1 MKKVCSL
8 LLAFAMLLS
17 FIPSNVRATGTEET
31 AWDILDAD
39 TVDYTQA
46 FKLSEAGTAS
56 SGVLTQMEGYV
67 NILKGDD
74 KPNNVTS
81 GAYTWLVPKD
91 GVTFPEGVFT
101 VEVSARA
108 AGPVDGRANE
118 ISARVDMVLYPIFL
132 RYGGEGEGCI
142 SSQHDYSEEDS
153 YVLDTTIWHNYG
165 LVVDR
170 DSETY
175 DVYVDGELVL
185 EGKPGWA
192 NNKTG
197 DLLRMGVDNNSR
209 GDLDIQS
216 VRVGSGDASGALS
229 AYDGPAYE
237 QIKLLGVELSSYRQM
252 EGAAA
257 TVTAAVTGRNCPD
270 GTEVTLTLLDRDHAP
285 VEGVTA
291 YGALTGN
298 AAELTLE
305 IPDTLGPG
313 AYYVQAEAEC
323 GSVRSDVYTVDAD
336 REDPDFPS
344 FAAVGYTIER
354 ADYQYDPTE
363 EFNFPCVVDTRDH
376 PVENAFGSYRYYLFY
391 APHNAPAGLCVAGSD
406 SLNGS
411 WTEYGGNPVIS
422 NDWKPNYSVNHVS
435 SPHVIWNDT
444 EGLWFMY
451 FHGENAV
458 TRYATSDD
466 LINWTYGGVCVKATD
481 FSPAGT
487 DCSYARVFEYEVPG
501 LGNKYIMTTMLH
513 ETVNR
518 IFWAYSNDGRTWE
531 PVETPLVDPTG
542 TSEYKGN
549 LSGAWFMRWEDRNFI
564 ICHAT
569 SGNMYAFEV
578 GDTLDECVP
587 WGVFYESQGTRDVDE
602 LNPAAYPDFGRAG
615 APCLVQDDNG
625 RWHMF
630 YEGGKRLHANIV
642 HAVEVQAGEEDQLAR
657 AGLELAEKE
666 AVLTAGGTAAPVLH
680 LFDKKNS
687 QLATDAEGLTLKFRV
702 SNPEV
707 IRFEDGT
714 ITALGAG
721 TATAW
726 VEAELDG
733 VSAVSSKVEVT
744 VVAAES
750 DWDLLDASMGDYT
763 ASYTVSKS
771 GNSAGTVTQEDGHI
785 HITNTAANYCY
796 LVPQSMS
803 ALSGRGVITAE
814 AAIRL
819 PVAVDGVRANE
830 FALRLNSVKT
840 GFPIF
845 LKYGT
850 KEDGG
855 GVTYDSTYGD
865 PASFY
870 AVDTTQWHNYGL
882 VIDPSKIKVEGSKS
896 KVYYAIYVDGE
907 KVLETYSG
915 WVEDKSD
922 LIRVGSATGFTC
934 SMDVE
939 SIRVG
944 SGDLADQ
951 LGKYPLPENAAPD
964 FPKFAAV
971 GYTID
976 MTDYQYNPTQEFNF
990 PTIVDTKGHKVD
1002 NALTKKYGKD
1012 FRYYLFYAPHD
1023 APAGNCVAAS
1033 DSLDGPWVEYEKN
1046 PVVANVWPKDDGS
1059 GENWYKVSHV
1069 SSPQVVWV
1077 DEQDCYVMYYH
1088 GENSTTRYAT
1098 SDDLLNWTYGGVC
1111 VEAKDFNTSD
1121 MTYHQASYAKVFP
1134 HEGQVQGESYQYIML
1149 MMVTHNISSGSYH
1162 SNIGW
1167 AHSSDGIN
1175 WTAVKTP
1182 LVNPDLD
1189 PDVYGTNLSGPWFM
1203 ELDGRYFVICHASSG
1218 EIYAFEV
1225 GKNLDE
1231 CIEWGVFYS
1240 SQGIRN
1246 VDDANPECYPD
1257 YGRAGAASFIRDDD
1271 GRWHMFYEAGK
1282 RLNTNSVHA
1291 VEVQPGEEHGL
1302 ARIGLE
1308 LEETALTVG
1317 GAASP
1322 VLRLFDKSN
1331 EKMSAEGVNLTCHVS
1346 DESVIRYAD
1355 GTITALK
1362 AGTATAWVEAALDGV
1377 TVLSPKV
1384 RVQVTEAGGWGLL
1397 NETAEDYTKGFRS
1410 IGGNTPASGTLL
1422 QKVGYVNILKG
1433 DDKGYGDGSYNWL
1446 ASPDKLDLPS
1456 GTFSIEASIRLA
1468 GPVSGERANE
1478 FSARTGG
1485 MLYHL
1490 YLKYGKED
1498 GGVAIKTNFAD
1509 LYQVDTTTWHN
1520 YGLVV
1525 DPASKTY
1532 TVYVDGR
1539 EVMKHTST
1547 WTLSGADI
1555 IRLGADSKGRC
1566 NMDVQS
1572 VRAGTGD
1579 LHELM
1584 GPYTGSVGEGPELTK
1599 VSLSAS
1605 GQKEDEAKTVTVTV
1619 AGENF
1624 DDNTAVTV
1632 KLVDVDNNP
1641 VENVTAAG
1649 TFTDNAASI
1658 ALPIPAGLT
1667 VGTYYVTAQAGEST
1681 LRSEAYKVTTAQDA
1695 PVFPTFAATGYTVD
1709 MADYK
1714 YNPTQEFNFPT
1725 IVDTKAHPV
1734 KNALG
1739 DNAYRYYLFYAP
1751 HNNPGGNC
1759 VAVSNSLEGP
1769 WTEYGNNPVVKNEWE
1784 PNYKVGHISSPH
1796 VMWHEES
1803 GKYIMYYHGENPTT
1817 RYALSDDLINWEYG
1831 GVCVTANQFS
1841 TTGSGFSEASY
1852 ARIYEHTVPGLDNK
1866 YIMLLMITG
1875 SGNNMHRN
1883 IYWAHSKD
1891 GIEWT
1896 PVQEPLLNPDINPV
1910 YKSNFSGPFFMPWEV
1925 DGELRY
1931 FVICHASSGEM
1942 YAFEVGEKLDQCIE
1956 WGEVYNSQGVRNVDD
1971 ANPECYPDYGRSG
1984 APFFIQDDEGRW
1996 HMFYEAGKR
2005 LNTNI
2010 VHAVEVKDGEES
2022 ELARAGLELENT
2034 TLLADGTAR
2043 PVLHLFD
2050 KSNGVVPANTE
2061 GLNLTYHVSDES
2073 VIQYE
2078 NGVITALKEG
2088 KATAWVVAKL
2098 GDVEVASSKAAV
2110 TVAAPS
2116 KEVIITNA
2124 DTPNKTA
2131 LNLELPAVFKA
2142 EGVLDKPIDNYY
2154 LYFSYTDE
2162 AGGTK
2167 SIALATAPAPEGPWT
2182 VYQNGTPVMTKE
2194 SLGVSGTVN
2203 APWPIWDKENGRML
2217 MYYSM
2222 GTGAIGV
2229 AESTDGVTF
2238 TNPKTVFEA
2247 KNAPAGNQAYQQSV
2261 YEYTIPGKN
2270 NKYLMLYT
2278 GNGFK
2283 ETDVTTNGK
2292 QIFCAWSVDGLTW
2305 TPDDKVLVYPDSG
2318 DKGNIAS
2325 PRLLV
2330 KDGEPYVVYHN
2341 SNGNIGW
2348 SKLSA
2353 DFSTFTRAGRY
2364 YNSIDNGEP
2373 DRGRAAAAAF
2383 LEEGGVLYMY
2393 YTARSNKAKN
2403 AADASVLVCRS
2414 MGDAQGVL
2422 FRDDFNDGSA
2432 DGWEPVSGEWS
2443 VVDGAYVQSNIKDG
2457 HQTFAGDMSWTDYEF
2472 EVKVTPADT
2481 SKNIAVMLNGRAKD
2495 ANDRY
2500 IGSYNNGTLSINC
2513 RISGKDKDGK
2523 ALVSKPYAM
2532 ELGAAYTMKM
2542 VFRGDQI
2549 ELWINGVKEL
2559 EVRDDTYS
2567 AGRIGLVTFNTSAK
2581 FDDVVVRTVSGEPQP
2596 AGPIAVK
2603 DFGDHQV
2610 IQRDVETGSAAV
2622 AVSGT
2627 VGVDAAKVEVCVTEF
2642 EGGEVVKDWTTVAE
2656 NAAAGAAWSGSIT
2669 LPQGGWY
2676 RLRARALDGAG
2687 KVLGE
2692 AEGAHK
2698 WGVGINILC
2707 IGQSNMVGQAPER
2720 PCTAADDLVA
2730 NYTRSGNWT
2739 HLTDPY
2745 DGAGGSLVPSM
2756 GNALVAELGIPVGFI
2771 PAADSGSGLHAP
2783 NPYTNPPHGPT
2794 RYWMYYTTPDDTSTL
2809 YGKAVTRAKAAGGVE
2824 LAVWNQGE
2832 TDGAISVAK
2841 ETYESDMKT
2850 LLSRLRKDLDNPEL
2864 PIFLCQIGTHNP
2876 NISDDAAYTA
2886 IRSAQHDLDDGEN
2899 FFLAATEMEFARKD
2913 TAHYRKAGMDEIG
2926 RRVANSVL
2934 FYYGESDYYRG
2945 PYISGASYA
2954 DDSRKVIDVRITH
2967 RGGTD
2972 ITPAAGNIPGFSV
2985 LDNAN
2990 EVAVA
2995 SAVRLNATTVR
3006 LTLESAVAGSGQVR
3020 YLYGLNPYPDTDV
3033 SGNPKTSDLQ
3043 KDAIVVK
3050 DNTALA
3056 LPLENTTDPVLVDGD
3071 KPPVVDPP
3079 EEERWDLMDHAM
3091 GPDWKADGWRSS
3103 SKTGSFNQN
3112 ADYVNIQKPNGSG
3125 IGSEKLYHWAC
3136 SPATLRLP
3144 RDGFT
3149 LQVRARAAGEVDNA
3163 ANEIGV
3169 RMGLNSEDTNGQLAS
3184 IFLGY
3189 GKDGFV
3195 SSSATGTGR
3204 YVMKLDTTVWHDYSL
3219 VVRQENGAYFF
3230 DLYVDDALAFEN
3242 APLATY
3248 KGGDLIRL
3256 GADNGGR
3263 CNLDVQ
3269 TVRLGSGE
3277 VLPEGVSPARVTG
3290 VSLSA
3295 QSQKENEVKSVTVTV
3310 TGRDF
3315 ADGAQVEITLVDRN
3329 DNTVAGVSAGAVFT
3343 DNTAAAAL
3351 SIPAGLSATTY
3362 YVKAQANGRVR
3373 YSAAYTVEADRPA
3386 PSFPQFTP
3394 DGYTIELEDYKYNPT
3409 QEFNFPTIVDTKD
3422 HPVENALGDYRY
3434 YLFYAP
3440 HDAPAGNCVAV
3451 SNSLDGPWVE
3461 YGSNPVVSK
3470 EWDENY
3476 SVSHVSSPFVMWN
3489 DVYDC
3494 YFMYFHGENNI
3505 TRYATSD
3512 DLLSWTYGGV
3522 CVTANDFSPT
3532 GGGLNE
3538 ASYAKVF
3545 EHEVPGLGNKYIMLL
3560 MVTGTATGG
3569 HRNIYWAHSEDGK
3582 TWTAVQNALL
3592 DPTMDSEYK
3601 GNFSGP
3607 WFMPREVDGELRYF
3621 VICHAS
3627 SGNMY
3632 AFEVGERLDEC
3643 IPWGVVYDSVDSPDP
3658 DDPDHDGAWPDYGR
3672 AGAPSFIQDDDGG
3685 WHMFYEGGKR
3695 LHANIVHA
3703 TAPADSVY
3711 VPPASSVTTKSE
3723 TLPDGTKVTTR
3734 TDRATGTVTVTT
3746 LSPDGTKTVAVTR
3759 KNGSGTEVLTRPDG
3773 VRADS
3778 KIDRD
3783 GGVTASVTLPDAVE
3797 RTTVEI
3803 PAGSGNVVILV
3814 NEDGTERALTLFT
3827 VENGRARVLLDGSAR
3842 LRVEEC
3848 RAGFTDTEGAV
3859 AEAAAALAARG
3870 VFQGTGADT
3879 FSPALSVDR
3888 ATIVT
3893 LLHRI
3898 DGGTPAES
3906 APGFADVPENA
3917 WYAAGVAWAGE
3928 SGVTLG
3934 VGGGNFAPGMV
3945 LTWQQVSV
3953 MLYRYA
3959 ALTGAAE
3966 TVEGGEIEAALAWCA
3981 EHGVGAGAEAGEA
3994 VSRGELALTLYQYIK
4009 ALVG

>member
-1 MKKVCSL
+1 MKKACSL
-8 LLAFAMLLS
+8 LLAFVMILSLFPSYALAEDTGGTNPPETEIEELTTKPEDSGQLPEDQDTEITQEEATAALLDEAAEVS
-17 FIPSNVRATGTEET
+17 V
-31 AWDILDAD
+31 WDLFDAD
-39 TVDYTQA
+39 TKSYGDN
-46 FKLSEAGTAS
+46 FKRIVSTKSEHKGLYGTVEQR
-56 SGVLTQMEGYV
+56 GDYV
-67 NILKGDD
+67 NVSRDD
-74 KPNNVTS
+74 DQSVNLPT
-81 GAYTWLVPKD
+81 GGGYTWFSTQKSVDFPD
-91 GVTFPEGVFT
+91 NTFTIEASVRLGG
-101 VEVSARA
+101 ARN
-108 AGPVDGRANE
+108 GKANE
-118 ISARVDMVLYPIFL
+118 ISARVDKKGFYP
-132 RYGGEGEGCI
+132 
-142 SSQHDYSEEDS
+142 
-153 YVLDTTIWHNYG
+153 V
-165 LVVDR
+165 
-170 DSETY
+170 
-175 DVYVDGELVL
+175 
-185 EGKPGWA
+185 
-192 NNKTG
+192 
-197 DLLRMGVDNNSR
+197 
-209 GDLDIQS
+209 
-216 VRVGSGDASGALS
+216 
-229 AYDGPAYE
+229 
-237 QIKLLGVELSSYRQM
+237 
-252 EGAAA
+252 
-257 TVTAAVTGRNCPD
+257 
-270 GTEVTLTLLDRDHAP
+270 
-285 VEGVTA
+285 
-291 YGALTGN
+291 
-298 AAELTLE
+298 
-305 IPDTLGPG
+305 
-313 AYYVQAEAEC
+313 
-323 GSVRSDVYTVDAD
+323 
-336 REDPDFPS
+336 
-344 FAAVGYTIER
+344 
-354 ADYQYDPTE
+354 
-363 EFNFPCVVDTRDH
+363 
-376 PVENAFGSYRYYLFY
+376 
-391 APHNAPAGLCVAGSD
+391 
-406 SLNGS
+406 
-411 WTEYGGNPVIS
+411 
-422 NDWKPNYSVNHVS
+422 
-435 SPHVIWNDT
+435 
-444 EGLWFMY
+444 
-451 FHGENAV
+451 
-458 TRYATSDD
+458 
-466 LINWTYGGVCVKATD
+466 
-481 FSPAGT
+481 
-487 DCSYARVFEYEVPG
+487 
-501 LGNKYIMTTMLH
+501 
-513 ETVNR
+513 
-518 IFWAYSNDGRTWE
+518 
-531 PVETPLVDPTG
+531 
-542 TSEYKGN
+542 
-549 LSGAWFMRWEDRNFI
+549 
-564 ICHAT
+564 
-569 SGNMYAFEV
+569 
-578 GDTLDECVP
+578 
-587 WGVFYESQGTRDVDE
+587 
-602 LNPAAYPDFGRAG
+602 
-615 APCLVQDDNG
+615 
-625 RWHMF
+625 
-630 YEGGKRLHANIV
+630 
-642 HAVEVQAGEEDQLAR
+642 
-657 AGLELAEKE
+657 
-666 AVLTAGGTAAPVLH
+666 
-680 LFDKKNS
+680 
-687 QLATDAEGLTLKFRV
+687 
-702 SNPEV
+702 
-707 IRFEDGT
+707 
-714 ITALGAG
+714 
-721 TATAW
+721 
-726 VEAELDG
+726 
-733 VSAVSSKVEVT
+733 
-744 VVAAES
+744 
-750 DWDLLDASMGDYT
+750 
-763 ASYTVSKS
+763 
-771 GNSAGTVTQEDGHI
+771 
-785 HITNTAANYCY
+785 
-796 LVPQSMS
+796 
-803 ALSGRGVITAE
+803 
-814 AAIRL
+814 
-819 PVAVDGVRANE
+819 
-830 FALRLNSVKT
+830 
-840 GFPIF
+840 F
-845 LKYGT
+845 LKYGAAGGIAT
-850 KEDGG
+850 KSDYSDLAEL
-855 GVTYDSTYGD
+855 
-865 PASFY
+865 
-870 AVDTTQWHNYGL
+870 DTTQWHNYGL
-882 VIDPSKIKVEGSKS
+882 VIDPAAKTYDV
-896 KVYYAIYVDGE
+896 YVDGVMVFE
-907 KVLETYSG
+907 HVASASLTG
-915 WVEDKSD
+915 ADLFRIGADSD
-922 LIRVGSATGFTC
+922 ARC
-934 SMDVE
+934 DMDVQSVRIGVGDLSSNLIAYNGE
-939 SIRVG
+939 DYADNGRLVMAELSSDTQSDTGPADVSVTVHSQGYTEATEVTLSLLDGTLTPVSSVTTTQNLSGSDRTSIRLTIPAGLKTGTYFIKAETIDSDIFSAPYTVVTG
-944 SGDLADQ
+944 A
-951 LGKYPLPENAAPD
+951 AAPD

-976 MTDYQYNPTQEFNF
+976 MTDYRYNPTQEFNF

-1002 NALTKKYGKD
+1002 NAMTKKYGKD

-1077 DEQDCYVMYYH
+1077 NEQNCYVMYYH

-1134 HEGQVQGESYQYIML
+1134 HEGQVEGESYQYIML

-1291 VEVQPGEEHGL
+1291 VEVQPGEEHEL
-1302 ARIGLE
+1302 ARVGLE
-1308 LEETALTVG
+1308 LNQTALKVG
-1317 GAASP
+1317 EAAEP
-1322 VLRLFDKSN
+1322 TLWLFDKSS
-1331 EKMSAEGVNLTCHVS
+1331 EPVAIAAAGLSLTYHVS
-1346 DESVIRYAD
+1346 DESVLRYEN
-1355 GTITALK
+1355 GVLTPLSE
-1362 AGTATAWVEAALDGV
+1362 GSATAWVTAVLNGKTAVSSKIHVIATAA
-1377 TVLSPKV
+1377 
-1384 RVQVTEAGGWGLL
+1384 AGGWNLL
-1397 NETAEDYTKGFRS
+1397 NADTANYKDSFSENKKV
-1410 IGGNTPASGTLL
+1410 GGLE
-1422 QKVGYVNILKG
+1422 QKTGYVNILKG
-1433 DDKGYGDGSYNWL
+1433 NDLSNTSTTNAFTWL
-1446 ASPDKLDLPS
+1446 TSQAGLPLP
-1456 GTFSIEASIRLA
+1456 TAEPYTVEASIRLA
-1468 GPVSGERANE
+1468 APVDGNRTNE
-1478 FSARTGG
+1478 LSVKTGG
-1485 MLYHL
+1485 KLHHL
-1490 YLKYGKED
+1490 FLKYGVD
-1498 GGVAIKTNFAD
+1498 GGVSAFPDFKTI
-1509 LYQVDTTTWHN
+1509 YPVDTTVWHN
-1520 YGLVV
+1520 YGIVV
-1525 DPASKTY
+1525 NPDHSY
-1532 TVYVDGR
+1532 TIYVDGK
-1539 EVMKHTST
+1539 EALSHTST
-1547 WTLSGADI
+1547 WNITGDSL
-1555 IRLGADSKGRC
+1555 IRIGADSQGRC

-1579 LHELM
+1579 LSALL
-1584 GPYTGSVGEGPELTK
+1584 GPCEGGGPGQIGSIRGVT
-1599 VSLSAS
+1599 LSSNTQAAGS
-1605 GQKEDEAKTVTVTV
+1605 AAEVDVTVTTV
-1619 AGENF
+1619 NIADGQ
-1624 DDNTAVTV
+1624 TVSV
-1632 KLVDVDNNP
+1632 KLVDAAGQAVGNVASSALVRGGTAAATLAIPGTVAAGRYYVLAEWEDKSARS
-1641 VENVTAAG
+1641 EQYTVTA
-1649 TFTDNAASI
+1649 D
-1658 ALPIPAGLT
+1658 
-1667 VGTYYVTAQAGEST
+1667 ST
-1681 LRSEAYKVTTAQDA
+1681 HA
-1695 PVFPTFAATGYTVD
+1695 PQFPTFAATGYTVD

-1852 ARIYEHTVPGLDNK
+1852 ARVYEHTVPNLDNK

-2010 VHAVEVKDGEES
+2010 VHAVEVKDGEEG

-2061 GLNLTYHVSDES
+2061 GLSLTYHVSDES

-2182 VYQNGTPVMTKE
+2182 AYQNGTPVMTKE

-2305 TPDDKVLVYPDSG
+2305 TSDDKVLVYPDSG

-2353 DFSTFTRAGRY
+2353 DFSTFTQAGRY

-2373 DRGRAAAAAF
+2373 DRGRAADAAF

-2443 VVDGAYVQSNIKDG
+2443 VVDGAYVQSKLDMNG
-2457 HQTFAGDMSWTDYEF
+2457 YQTFAGDMSWTDYEL
-2472 EVKVTPADT
+2472 EVKVTPLAVHQKL
-2481 SKNIAVMLNGRAKD
+2481 SVMLNGRATD
-2495 ANDRY
+2495 VNNRY
-2500 IGSYNNGTLSINC
+2500 IGSYNNGTLSISC
-2513 RISGKDKDGK
+2513 RINGKDKDGK
-2523 ALVSKPYAM
+2523 ALVSAPYTM
-2532 ELGAAYTMKM
+2532 EAGKTYTMKM
-2542 VFRGDQI
+2542 VFRGAQI

-2559 EVRDDTYS
+2559 EATDDTYS
-2567 AGRIGLVTFNTSAK
+2567 AGRIGLVTYTTTAK

-2642 EGGEVVKDWTTVAE
+2642 EGGEVVKDWTAVAE

-2676 RLRARALDGAG
+2676 RLRARALDGEG

-2850 LLSRLRKDLDNPEL
+2850 FLSRLRKDLDNPEL

-3006 LTLESAVAGSGQVR
+3006 LTLENAVAGSGQVR

-3195 SSSATGTGR
+3195 SNSATGTGR

-3219 VVRQENGAYFF
+3219 VVRQENGAYVF

-3394 DGYTIELEDYKYNPT
+3394 DGYTIELEDYQYNPT

-3461 YGSNPVVSK
+3461 YGNNPVVSK

-3545 EHEVPGLGNKYIMLL
+3545 EHEVPGLGNRYIMLL

-3658 DDPDHDGAWPDYGR
+3658 NDPDHDGAWPDYGR

-3827 VENGRARVLLDGSAR
+3827 VENGRARVVLEESAR
-3842 LRVEEC
+3842 LRVEE
-3848 RAGFTDTEGAV
+3848 RKAGFADTEGAV

-3888 ATIVT
+3888 ATIT

-3906 APGFADVPENA
+3906 APGFTDVPENA

-3981 EHGVGAGAEAGEA
+3981 EHSVGAGAEAGEA

>member
-1 MKKVCSL
+1 MKKACSL
-8 LLAFAMLLS
+8 LLAFVMILSLFPSYALADDTGGTNPPKTEIEELTTKPEDSGQLPEDRDTEMPQEEAAAALLDEAAEGS
-17 FIPSNVRATGTEET
+17 VWGLF
-31 AWDILDAD
+31 DAD
-39 TVDYTQA
+39 TKNYGEN
-46 FKLSEAGTAS
+46 FKLIVSAKGEHKGLYGTVEQRGDYANVS
-56 SGVLTQMEGYV
+56 RDDDQSV
-67 NILKGDD
+67 NLPTG
-74 KPNNVTS
+74 
-81 GAYTWLVPKD
+81 GGYTWFSTQKSVDFPD
-91 GVTFPEGVFT
+91 NTFTIETSVRLGG
-101 VEVSARA
+101 ARN
-108 AGPVDGRANE
+108 GKANE
-118 ISARVDMVLYPIFL
+118 ISARVDKKGFYP
-132 RYGGEGEGCI
+132 
-142 SSQHDYSEEDS
+142 
-153 YVLDTTIWHNYG
+153 V
-165 LVVDR
+165 
-170 DSETY
+170 
-175 DVYVDGELVL
+175 
-185 EGKPGWA
+185 
-192 NNKTG
+192 
-197 DLLRMGVDNNSR
+197 
-209 GDLDIQS
+209 
-216 VRVGSGDASGALS
+216 
-229 AYDGPAYE
+229 
-237 QIKLLGVELSSYRQM
+237 
-252 EGAAA
+252 
-257 TVTAAVTGRNCPD
+257 
-270 GTEVTLTLLDRDHAP
+270 
-285 VEGVTA
+285 
-291 YGALTGN
+291 
-298 AAELTLE
+298 
-305 IPDTLGPG
+305 
-313 AYYVQAEAEC
+313 
-323 GSVRSDVYTVDAD
+323 
-336 REDPDFPS
+336 
-344 FAAVGYTIER
+344 
-354 ADYQYDPTE
+354 
-363 EFNFPCVVDTRDH
+363 
-376 PVENAFGSYRYYLFY
+376 
-391 APHNAPAGLCVAGSD
+391 
-406 SLNGS
+406 
-411 WTEYGGNPVIS
+411 
-422 NDWKPNYSVNHVS
+422 
-435 SPHVIWNDT
+435 
-444 EGLWFMY
+444 
-451 FHGENAV
+451 
-458 TRYATSDD
+458 
-466 LINWTYGGVCVKATD
+466 
-481 FSPAGT
+481 
-487 DCSYARVFEYEVPG
+487 
-501 LGNKYIMTTMLH
+501 
-513 ETVNR
+513 
-518 IFWAYSNDGRTWE
+518 
-531 PVETPLVDPTG
+531 
-542 TSEYKGN
+542 
-549 LSGAWFMRWEDRNFI
+549 
-564 ICHAT
+564 
-569 SGNMYAFEV
+569 
-578 GDTLDECVP
+578 
-587 WGVFYESQGTRDVDE
+587 
-602 LNPAAYPDFGRAG
+602 
-615 APCLVQDDNG
+615 
-625 RWHMF
+625 
-630 YEGGKRLHANIV
+630 
-642 HAVEVQAGEEDQLAR
+642 
-657 AGLELAEKE
+657 
-666 AVLTAGGTAAPVLH
+666 
-680 LFDKKNS
+680 
-687 QLATDAEGLTLKFRV
+687 
-702 SNPEV
+702 
-707 IRFEDGT
+707 
-714 ITALGAG
+714 
-721 TATAW
+721 
-726 VEAELDG
+726 
-733 VSAVSSKVEVT
+733 
-744 VVAAES
+744 
-750 DWDLLDASMGDYT
+750 
-763 ASYTVSKS
+763 
-771 GNSAGTVTQEDGHI
+771 
-785 HITNTAANYCY
+785 
-796 LVPQSMS
+796 
-803 ALSGRGVITAE
+803 
-814 AAIRL
+814 
-819 PVAVDGVRANE
+819 
-830 FALRLNSVKT
+830 
-840 GFPIF
+840 F
-845 LKYGT
+845 LKYGAAGGIAT
-850 KEDGG
+850 KSDYSDLVEL
-855 GVTYDSTYGD
+855 
-865 PASFY
+865 
-870 AVDTTQWHNYGL
+870 DTTQWHNYGL
-882 VIDPSKIKVEGSKS
+882 VIDPAAKTYDV
-896 KVYYAIYVDGE
+896 YVDGVMAFE
-907 KVLETYSG
+907 RVAAASLTG
-915 WVEDKSD
+915 ADLFRIGADSD
-922 LIRVGSATGFTC
+922 ARC
-934 SMDVE
+934 DMDVQSVRIGTGDLSSNLTAYNGE
-939 SIRVG
+939 DYADNGRLVMAELSSDTQSDVGPADVTVTVHSQGYTETTEVTLSLLDGTLTPVSSVTTTQNLSDSDRTSIRLTIPAGLKTGTYFIKAETDDSDIFSAPYTVVAG
-944 SGDLADQ
+944 A
-951 LGKYPLPENAAPD
+951 AAPQ

-976 MTDYQYNPTQEFNF
+976 MADYRYNPTQEFNF
-990 PTIVDTKGHKVD
+990 PTIVDTEEHPVD
-1002 NALTKKYGKD
+1002 NAFGNNAY
-1012 FRYYLFYAPHD
+1012 RYYLFYAPHD

-1046 PVVANVWPKDDGS
+1046 PVVANVWPKNDGS

-1098 SDDLLNWTYGGVC
+1098 SHDLLNWTYGGVC
-1111 VEAKDFNTSD
+1111 VEAKDFNTGD

-1134 HEGQVQGESYQYIML
+1134 HEGQVEGESYRYIML

-1167 AHSSDGIN
+1167 AHSKDGIN

-1182 LVNPDLD
+1182 LVNPDLN

-1257 YGRAGAASFIRDDD
+1257 YGRAGAASFIRDDT

-1291 VEVQPGEEHGL
+1291 VEVQPGEEHEL
-1302 ARIGLE
+1302 ARVGLE
-1308 LEETALTVG
+1308 LNQTALKVG
-1317 GAASP
+1317 EAAEP
-1322 VLRLFDKSN
+1322 TLRLFDKSS
-1331 EKMSAEGVNLTCHVS
+1331 EPVAIDAAGLSLTYHVS
-1346 DESVIRYAD
+1346 DKSVLRYEN
-1355 GTITALK
+1355 GVLTPLSE
-1362 AGTATAWVEAALDGV
+1362 GSATAWVTAVLNGKTAVSSKIHVIVTAA
-1377 TVLSPKV
+1377 
-1384 RVQVTEAGGWGLL
+1384 AGGWNLL
-1397 NETAEDYTKGFRS
+1397 NADTANYKASFSENKKV
-1410 IGGNTPASGTLL
+1410 GGLE
-1422 QKVGYVNILKG
+1422 QKTGYVNILKG
-1433 DDKGYGDGSYNWL
+1433 NDLSNTSTTNAFTWL
-1446 ASPDKLDLPS
+1446 TSQAGLPLP
-1456 GTFSIEASIRLA
+1456 TAEPYTVEASIRLA
-1468 GPVSGERANE
+1468 APVDGNRTNE
-1478 FSARTGG
+1478 LSVKTGG
-1485 MLYHL
+1485 KLHHL
-1490 YLKYGKED
+1490 FLKYGVD
-1498 GGVAIKTNFAD
+1498 GGVSAFPDFKTI
-1509 LYQVDTTTWHN
+1509 YPVDTTVWHN
-1520 YGLVV
+1520 YGIVV
-1525 DPASKTY
+1525 NPDHSY
-1532 TVYVDGR
+1532 TIYVDGK
-1539 EVMKHTST
+1539 EALSHTST
-1547 WTLSGADI
+1547 WNITGDSL
-1555 IRLGADSKGRC
+1555 IRIGADSQGRC

-1579 LHELM
+1579 LSALL
-1584 GPYTGSVGEGPELTK
+1584 GPCEGGDPGQIGSIRGVT
-1599 VSLSAS
+1599 LSSNTQAAGS
-1605 GQKEDEAKTVTVTV
+1605 AAEVDVTVTTVNV
-1619 AGENF
+1619 ADGQ
-1624 DDNTAVTV
+1624 TVSV
-1632 KLVDVDNNP
+1632 KLVDAAGQAVGNVASSALVRGGTAAATLAIPGTVAAGRYYVLAEWEDKSARS
-1641 VENVTAAG
+1641 EQYTVTA
-1649 TFTDNAASI
+1649 D
-1658 ALPIPAGLT
+1658 
-1667 VGTYYVTAQAGEST
+1667 ST
-1681 LRSEAYKVTTAQDA
+1681 HA
-1695 PVFPTFAATGYTVD
+1695 PQFPTFAAVGYTID

-1725 IVDTKAHPV
+1725 IVDTKGHKV
-1734 KNALG
+1734 ENELTEQNG
-1739 DNAYRYYLFYAP
+1739 DFRYYLFYAP
-1751 HNNPGGNC
+1751 HDAPAGNC

-1769 WTEYGNNPVVKNEWE
+1769 WKEYDKNPVVAKTWPKEDGTGNH
-1784 PNYKVGHISSPH
+1784 YSVSHVSSPF
-1796 VMWHEES
+1796 VMWNDAL
-1803 GKYIMYYHGENPTT
+1803 GCWIMYYHGENTTT
-1817 RYALSDDLINWEYG
+1817 RYATSSDLLNWTYG

-1841 TTGSGFSEASY
+1841 ATGSGFSEASY
-1852 ARIYEHTVPGLDNK
+1852 ARVYEHTVPGLDNK

-1896 PVQEPLLNPDINPV
+1896 PVQEPLLNPDINPD
-1910 YKSNFSGPFFMPWEV
+1910 YKNNFSGPFFMPWEV

-1984 APFFIQDDEGRW
+1984 APYFIQDDEGRW

-2010 VHAVEVKDGEES
+2010 VHAVEVKDGEED

-2050 KSNGVVPANTE
+2050 KSNGVVPVNTE

-2131 LNLELPAVFKA
+2131 LNLELPAIFKA
-2142 EGVLDKPIDNYY
+2142 EGVLEKPIDNYY

-2203 APWPIWDKENGRML
+2203 APWPIWDKENGKML

-2238 TNPKTVFEA
+2238 ANAKTVFEA
-2247 KNAPAGNQAYQQSV
+2247 KNAPVGNQAYQQSV

-2330 KDGEPYVVYHN
+2330 KDGEPHVVYHN

-2353 DFSTFTRAGRY
+2353 DFSTFNRAGRY

-2373 DRGRAAAAAF
+2373 DRGRAADAAF

-2403 AADASVLVCRS
+2403 AADASLLVCRS
-2414 MGDAQGVL
+2414 MGSADGVL

-2432 DGWEPVSGEWS
+2432 DGWEPAGGTWS
-2443 VVDGAYVQSNIKDG
+2443 VIDGAYVQSSTSGASMN
-2457 HQTFAGDMSWTDYEF
+2457 FAGDPAWTDYEF
-2472 EVKVTPADT
+2472 EVKVTPTAT
-2481 SKNIAVMLNGRAKD
+2481 SKNVAVMLNGRATD
-2495 ANDRY
+2495 AKNRY
-2500 IGSYNNGTLSINC
+2500 IGSYNDGALTINRRIGGT
-2513 RISGKDKDGK
+2513 DKVL
-2523 ALVSKPYAM
+2523 ANTSYTM
-2532 ELGAAYTMKM
+2532 EAGTTYTMKL

-2559 EVRDDTYS
+2559 EATDSTYS
-2567 AGRIGLVTFNTSAK
+2567 TGRIGLATYNTSAR
-2581 FDDVVVRTVSGEPQP
+2581 FDDVVVRAVSGEPQP

-2610 IQRDVETGSAAV
+2610 IQRDAATKSAD
-2622 AVSGT
+2622 VSVGGT
-2627 VGVDAAKVEVCVTEF
+2627 VGVDAAKVEVSVVKF
-2642 EGGEVVKDWTTVAE
+2642 DGGEAVKDWTAVAE
-2656 NAAAGAAWSGSIT
+2656 NVAAGAAWTGSVT

-2676 RLRARALDGAG
+2676 KLKVRALDGAG
-2687 KVLGE
+2687 EVLGE
-2692 AEGAHK
+2692 AEGTHK

-2954 DDSRKVIDVRITH
+2954 DDTRKVIDVRITH

-2972 ITPAAGNIPGFSV
+2972 ITPAAGSIPGFSV

-3103 SKTGSFNQN
+3103 SKTGSFSQN

-3149 LQVRARAAGEVDNA
+3149 LQVRARAAGVVDNA

-3169 RMGLNSEDTNGQLAS
+3169 RMGLHSEDTNGQLAS

-3269 TVRLGSGE
+3269 TVRLGTGE
-3277 VLPEGVSPARVTG
+3277 VLPEGMSPARVTG

-3295 QSQKENEVKSVTVTV
+3295 QSQKENEAKSVTVTI

-3315 ADGAQVEITLVDRN
+3315 EDGAQVELTLVDRN
-3329 DNTVAGVSAGAVFT
+3329 DNTVSDVTARAVFT

-3373 YSAAYTVEADRPA
+3373 YSAAYTVEADRPT

-3461 YGSNPVVSK
+3461 YGGNPVVSK

-3582 TWTAVQNALL
+3582 TWTAVQNTLL

-3607 WFMPREVDGELRYF
+3607 WFMPREVDGQLRYF

-3703 TAPADSVY
+3703 TAPEDSVY
-3711 VPPASSVTTKSE
+3711 VPPASSVTTKNE

-3827 VENGRARVLLDGSAR
+3827 VENGRARVVLEESAR
-3842 LRVEEC
+3842 LRVEE
-3848 RAGFTDTEGAV
+3848 RKAGFTDTEGAV

-3906 APGFADVPENA
+3906 APGFTDVPENA

-3981 EHGVGAGAEAGEA
+3981 GHGVGAGTEAGEA